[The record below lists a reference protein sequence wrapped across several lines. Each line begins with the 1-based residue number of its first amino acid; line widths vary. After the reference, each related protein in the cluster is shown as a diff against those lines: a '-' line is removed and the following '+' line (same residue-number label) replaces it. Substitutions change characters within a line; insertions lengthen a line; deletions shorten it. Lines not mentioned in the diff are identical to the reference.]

1 MPPEEAEPG
10 ERGPE
15 EAPFEESREPSATDL
30 AGTFGAAAGPQSA
43 APYMIGDF
51 FGGSASQVTIV
62 RSFAFGNLV
71 GEYSQDGT
79 FYTVVPGEISSPRVA
94 VHDLLPNQGGPPYEI
109 TGVND
114 APVLSAIGNQTVDEE
129 TQLSFAVAA
138 AAMVPDEP
146 AAIAA
151 QLTAW
156 SDTGGL
162 DLILT
167 TGGTGLSPRDTTPE
181 ATLSVAQRL
190 VPGIPEAMRAASLAV
205 TPHAMLSRGVAVIR
219 GRTLII
225 NLPGSPKGARENL
238 AAVAAALPHA
248 LEKLRGSPA
257 ECGAE

>member
-1 MPPEEAEPG
+1 MTRGTPGSGPTPPGLNWAGCSTPG
-10 ERGPE
+10 ALRWP
-15 EAPFEESREPSATDL
+15 PT
-30 AGTFGAAAGPQSA
+30 
-43 APYMIGDF
+43 
-51 FGGSASQVTIV
+51 
-62 RSFAFGNLV
+62 
-71 GEYSQDGT
+71 
-79 FYTVVPGEISSPRVA
+79 EI
-94 VHDLLPNQGGPPYEI
+94 
-109 TGVND
+109 
-114 APVLSAIGNQTVDEE
+114 
-129 TQLSFAVAA
+129 
-138 AAMVPDEP
+138 VPDEP
-146 AAIAA
+146 EAIAA

-156 SDTGGL
+156 SDDDGL

-181 ATLSVAQRL
+181 ATLAVAQRL
-190 VPGIPEAMRAASLAV
+190 VPGIPEAMRAAGLAI